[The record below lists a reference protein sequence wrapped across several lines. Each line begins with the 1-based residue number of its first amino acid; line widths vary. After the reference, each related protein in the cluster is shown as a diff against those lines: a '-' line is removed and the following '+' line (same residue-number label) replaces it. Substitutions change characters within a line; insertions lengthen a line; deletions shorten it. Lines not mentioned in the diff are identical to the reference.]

1 MGAAGSSARYRSR
14 YSEADAIAA
23 CDGQP
28 YDFDEAK
35 WSRVPKGSDGRA
47 DLVDIL
53 SSLCEGRSVH
63 FTRKLWAAPQKP
75 ALAPIAA
82 RPIEVRPAPVAVAAA
97 VPARAV
103 APVAAVPIAAPAVAF
118 RPPTTLARPRT
129 CFGDRAAAAAP
140 PRPTTSELPGRR
152 FHAPRRADPLLRL
165 QAEKVRSEA
174 ARERSGAHAP
184 PLGAL
189 GWWAPR
195 KAVAPKALRLPD
207 GAAVAAADCR
217 RGSVAGAVDGV
228 LTLAEC
234 GAFVEAARRRGF
246 SRARYEAK
254 QRMSKVVVEDGRCA
268 ASLWERC
275 RRHLPR
281 FWEAPDGS
289 AWRAVGINSHMRVL
303 RYEAGDAFDAHRD
316 AAFARRGLASFVTV
330 QIYLNDGGRDFDGG
344 ETRFVGKDR
353 RGAPEDYEDVVP
365 RVGRLLYFDH
375 DLLHEGRLVTRGVK
389 YAIRTELMFEPDT

>member
-53 SSLCEGRSVH
+53 SSLCEGRS
-63 FTRKLWAAPQKP
+63 
-75 ALAPIAA
+75 
-82 RPIEVRPAPVAVAAA
+82 
-97 VPARAV
+97 
-103 APVAAVPIAAPAVAF
+103 
-118 RPPTTLARPRT
+118 
-129 CFGDRAAAAAP
+129 
-140 PRPTTSELPGRR
+140 
-152 FHAPRRADPLLRL
+152 
-165 QAEKVRSEA
+165 AEKVRSEA

-195 KAVAPKALRLPD
+195 RAVVPKALRLPG

-246 SRARYEAK
+246 LRARYEAK
-254 QRMSKVVVEDGRCA
+254 QRMSKVIVEDGRCA

-281 FWEAPDGS
+281 FWEANDGS
-289 AWRAVGINSHMRVL
+289 TWRAVGINSHMRVL
-303 RYEAGDAFDAHRD
+303 RSVDSNHWCSATSPAAFGAHRD
-316 AAFARRGLASFVTV
+316 AFSRRGLTSFVTV

-389 YAIRTELMFEPDT
+389 YAIRTELMFEPDA